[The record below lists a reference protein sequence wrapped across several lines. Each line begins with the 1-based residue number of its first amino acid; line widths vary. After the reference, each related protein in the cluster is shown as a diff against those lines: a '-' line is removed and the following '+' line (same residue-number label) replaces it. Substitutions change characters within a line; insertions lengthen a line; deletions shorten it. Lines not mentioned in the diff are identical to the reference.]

1 MKSRSFKDFFHDIND
16 ILLAVVI
23 VLIAA
28 IIIAWR
34 FNVIMDYPEKISAQN
49 AANAEAQQEIDD
61 QVDPEDPEAPVD
73 EQSQESADSAEEDKA
88 PSDEEV
94 SKANG

>member
-16 ILLAVVI
+16 ILLAVAI

-28 IIIAWR
+28 VIIAWR

-49 AANAEAQQEIDD
+49 AASATEQQELDE
-61 QVDPEDPEAPVD
+61 QLEAEDPEAPAD
-73 EQSQESADSAEEDKA
+73 EQSQEAPDNADEDKA
-88 PSDEEV
+88 PTEEEV

>member
-16 ILLAVVI
+16 ILLAVAI

-28 IIIAWR
+28 VIIAWR

-49 AANAEAQQEIDD
+49 ATSSAEQQELDE
-61 QVDPEDPEAPVD
+61 QLEAEDPEAPVD

-88 PSDEEV
+88 PTEEEV